1 MKTHKTKADLSGHL
15 PLNVFKAGILL
26 AAGQLLWSVP
36 QASSAESENEEKT
49 ESSRQ
54 KKAKDDKQAGK
65 ENSVFELGAITVSA
79 DNVSTALGSRDILTS
94 VDVLY
99 ADKIQDQNV
108 QNAYELFR
116 RLPGVQ
122 VTQFNQG
129 TTSGRFSFRGFNG
142 EGNLNAVKL
151 LIDGIPSNIN
161 DGSYP
166 FLDILFSQDIDSI
179 EVVRG
184 TNDARYGLHAIAGSA
199 NVLTQTGGNYAKSR
213 FSYGSFDSVDFQAGA
228 GYENA
233 GFSQNYAVGYR
244 DTSGFRQHSDS
255 DKKSFSG
262 KWFYTPDSEKYRIG
276 LSARWSDLDAQEPG
290 YLTLSQSRSTPTA
303 SNPFNASDQGKRQQG
318 QVSTHLEVNLR
329 DDLFWST
336 RGYINTYDDRRFV
349 TFSANVSQQERIT
362 EEVQY
367 GGITTLTYRP
377 KINWLD
383 DFSLEGG
390 LDVQQQDN
398 KSARFLTRNQ
408 IRNSQTRDQIFNF
421 QNYGGY
427 LQAVIQ
433 PNRWLKLTPG
443 VRVDAIE
450 GDFRNRLNNTSANIN
465 DYGTIWQPKFGAVI
479 TPIDGYSLY
488 GNWGRTFQVGVGAS
502 SYLIPPRQTDLSPS
516 INEGWEVGLKL
527 SPTPWLES
535 RIAYWQ
541 QVASG
546 EVGRDL
552 NNPNNDSIN
561 VGATDRQGVD
571 IQFKVNPIEPV
582 DLWGSFSLQEAIIKV
597 PATAGVRVGNE
608 VDHVPNYIF
617 SGGVDYRVTPKF
629 KASLWT
635 TGQGDYFLEQTNTT
649 GRFGEAALLN
659 LNLDYQVTKQI
670 NLQFQARNLT
680 DSFYEY
686 AWFDGTQTLHS
697 PGDGIAFYGAATI
710 KFDL

>member
-1 MKTHKTKADLSGHL
+1 MKTHNHNPAKSSHL
-15 PLNVFKAGILL
+15 PGKLKRVVILL
-26 AAGQLLWSVP
+26 MAWPLLLAPLSEAADNEP
-36 QASSAESENEEKT
+36 EEAASS
-49 ESSRQ
+49 R
-54 KKAKDDKQAGK
+54 KKAKEDKK
-65 ENSVFELGAITVSA
+65 ENSVFELGAITVNA
-79 DNVSTALGSRDILTS
+79 DTVAGALGSRDILTS
-94 VDVLY
+94 VDVLH

-108 QNAYELFR
+108 QNAHELFR

-122 VTQFNQG
+122 ITQFNQG
-129 TTSGRFSFRGFNG
+129 TTSGKLSFRGFNG
-142 EGNLNAVKL
+142 EGNINAVKL
-151 LIDGIPSNIN
+151 LIDGIPSNTN
-161 DGSYP
+161 DGNMP
-166 FLDILFSQDIDSI
+166 FLESLFSQDIDSI

-199 NVLTQTGGNYAKSR
+199 NVLTQTGGNYANSR
-213 FSYGSFDSVDFQAGA
+213 LSYGSFDSLDVQAGA
-228 GYENA
+228 GYETS
-233 GFSQNYAVGYR
+233 GLSQNYAVGYR
-244 DTSGFRQHSDS
+244 ETSGFRDHSDS

-262 KWFYTPDSEKYRIG
+262 KWFYTPDSEKYRVG
-276 LSARWSDLDAQEPG
+276 LSARWSEQDALEPG
-290 YLTLSQSRSTPTA
+290 YLSLSQSRATPTA
-303 SNPFNASDQGKRQQG
+303 SNAFNATDQGNRQLG
-318 QVSTHLEVNLR
+318 QVSTHLDVNLR

-336 RGYINTYDDRRFV
+336 RGYINTFDDKRFV

-367 GGITTLTYRP
+367 GGITSLTYRP
-377 KINWLD
+377 QINWLE
-383 DFSLEGG
+383 DFSVEGG

-408 IRNSQTRDQIFNF
+408 FRTSQTRDQIFSF

-433 PNRWLKLTPG
+433 PNRWLRLTPG
-443 VRVDAIE
+443 VRVDQIE
-450 GDFRNRLNNTSANIN
+450 GDFRNRLNNTRADIN
-465 DYGTIWQPKFGAVI
+465 DYDTIWQPKFGAVI
-479 TPIDGYSLY
+479 TPVDGYSLY
-488 GNWGRTFQVGVGAS
+488 GNWGRTFQVGVGAAS
-502 SYLIPPRQTDLSPS
+502 FLIPPRVTDLSPS

-527 SPTPWLES
+527 APTDWLES

-571 IQFKVNPIEPV
+571 IQFKVNPFETV
-582 DLWGSFSLQEAIIKV
+582 DLWGSFSLQEAVIKV
-597 PATAGVRVGNE
+597 PGTAGVRVGNE
-608 VDHVPNYIF
+608 VDHVPNYVF

-635 TGQGDYFLEQTNTT
+635 TGQGDYFLEQTNST
-649 GRFGEAALLN
+649 GRFGEHALLN

-670 NLQFQARNLT
+670 NVQLQARNLT
-680 DSFYEY
+680 DTFWEY

-697 PGDGIAFYGAATI
+697 PGDGIAFYGAASL